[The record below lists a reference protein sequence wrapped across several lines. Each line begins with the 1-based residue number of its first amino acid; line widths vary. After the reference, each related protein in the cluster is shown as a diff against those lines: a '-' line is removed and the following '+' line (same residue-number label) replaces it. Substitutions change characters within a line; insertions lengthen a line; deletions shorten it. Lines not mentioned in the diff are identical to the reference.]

1 MEHLFAGWR
10 AQFVTGGERP
20 PGCVFCTIGDE
31 IDHDDQH
38 YVVARGSMSFVVLN
52 LYPYTSGHLMVVQ
65 RAHIGGL
72 VGLEGPL
79 AQEMLGLVRRAHDAL
94 EAAYRP
100 EGINI
105 GMNLGRAAGAG
116 IAEHVHVH
124 LVPRWSGDANF
135 MSTIAETRVLPETL
149 SDTLAKLRD
158 HWPSL

>member
-1 MEHLFAGWR
+1 
-10 AQFVTGGERP
+10 
-20 PGCVFCTIGDE
+20 
-31 IDHDDQH
+31 
-38 YVVARGSMSFVVLN
+38 
-52 LYPYTSGHLMVVQ
+52 MVVP
-65 RAHIGGL
+65 RAHVGGL
-72 VGLEGPL
+72 AGLEGPL

-158 HWPSL
+158 HWPSQ